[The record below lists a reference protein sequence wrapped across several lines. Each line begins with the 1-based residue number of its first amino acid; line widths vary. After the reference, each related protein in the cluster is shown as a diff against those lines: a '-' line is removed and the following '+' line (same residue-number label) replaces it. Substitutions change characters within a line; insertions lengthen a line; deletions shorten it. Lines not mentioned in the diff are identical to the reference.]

1 GRDMAAHGR
10 VLGPEGEAG
19 FAWMAQ
25 DLNPGGATGDARFA
39 DAALGAR
46 LVEHFA
52 VALARVI
59 EDTRDVDLAALG
71 PAGEGGA
78 ARRWARGRRSL
89 ATCPGH
95 ACSPHLARRIRP

>member
-1 GRDMAAHGR
+1 MMLHLAPHKVRTEAIADFPSIGRDMAAHGC

-25 DLNPGGATGDARFA
+25 DLNPGGATGDARLA

-52 VALARVI
+52 DALARVI
-59 EDTRDVDLAALG
+59 EDTRDFDLAALG
-71 PAGEGGA
+71 AAGEADG
-78 ARRWARGRRSL
+78 ARR
-89 ATCPGH
+89 
-95 ACSPHLARRIRP
+95 

>member
-1 GRDMAAHGR
+1 MMLHLAPHKVRTEAIGDFPSIGRDMAAQGR

-25 DLNPGGATGDARFA
+25 DLNPGGATGDARLA

-46 LVEHFA
+46 LVEHFG

-59 EDTRDVDLAALG
+59 EDARDFDLVALG
-71 PAGEGGA
+71 VAGEGDA
-78 ARRWARGRRSL
+78 V
-89 ATCPGH
+89 
-95 ACSPHLARRIRP
+95 RP